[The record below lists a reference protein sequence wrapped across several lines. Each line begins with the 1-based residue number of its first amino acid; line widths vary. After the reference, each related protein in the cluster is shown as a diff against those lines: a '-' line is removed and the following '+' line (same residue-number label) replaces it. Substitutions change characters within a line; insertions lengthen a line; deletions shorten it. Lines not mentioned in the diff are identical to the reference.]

1 MTVEQIYAVLGEAAA
16 HNVEDCM
23 RKDRSLIDEQLL
35 KNDDGKP
42 CPTLVPLRAIW
53 DIAEVREYGVKKY
66 GSRESWRSVSVERY
80 RDALFRH
87 LLKYLADPHG
97 VDEES
102 GIKHYKHLLC
112 NAAFIAELEDGNNET

>member
-1 MTVEQIYAVLGEAAA
+1 MTVEQIYVMLDNAIYQNDEAGMKKYRA
-16 HNVEDCM
+16 M
-23 RKDRSLIDEQLL
+23 LDEQLL

-87 LLKYLADPHG
+87 LLKYLADPQG

>member
-1 MTVEQIYAVLGEAAA
+1 MTVEQIYAMLEDAAD
-16 HNVEDCM
+16 HNDEDGM
-23 RKDRSLIDEQLL
+23 KKYRALLDEQVL
-35 KNDDGKP
+35 KNDDGKL

-66 GSRESWRSVSVERY
+66 GARESWREVSVERY
-80 RDALFRH
+80 RDALYRH
-87 LLKYLADPHG
+87 LLLYLADPQG

-112 NAAFIAELEDGNNET
+112 NAAFIAELEDGNA